1 MSGFSWILLNIVLI
15 VGALYGTM
23 KVRSAPPPKPLQLE
37 EAVAAN
43 SQDAVQHKNAPRGA
57 DKNSGTPTAPS
68 RALST
73 NASLDALWKQTLF
86 LPTRTEDT
94 GEDAAEQA
102 AAEQAAFAA
111 NNIEFELVG
120 IAQIS
125 TVDTSDP
132 VPVAILRSKVGAA
145 SGQRGRRPPAR
156 GGGGRNNGPATPA
169 EPSKNEER
177 QVFRVGD
184 KINQTGYLLTNID
197 ADANMVEVT
206 RNGETVKLYI
216 NFAGTEAMQRRE
228 AVSQETARRHQEQ
241 QRRIE
246 QENTARQQAQA
257 TQAQAAQ
264 ATPTANPGA
273 PPGPPGPPGTPGS
286 NTTSASPG
294 DGSPANPSDARAER
308 LRRIAEARQ
317 QRQARQQQHRHGGNV
332 TPTQQTPDQEP
343 SPPEDAQQ

>member
-15 VGALYGTM
+15 VGAIYGTM

-156 GGGGRNNGPATPA
+156 GG
-169 EPSKNEER
+169 
-177 QVFRVGD
+177 
-184 KINQTGYLLTNID
+184 
-197 ADANMVEVT
+197 ADAT
-206 RNGETVKLYI
+206 
-216 NFAGTEAMQRRE
+216 
-228 AVSQETARRHQEQ
+228 TARR
-241 QRRIE
+241 
-246 QENTARQQAQA
+246 
-257 TQAQAAQ
+257 
-264 ATPTANPGA
+264 
-273 PPGPPGPPGTPGS
+273 
-286 NTTSASPG
+286 
-294 DGSPANPSDARAER
+294 
-308 LRRIAEARQ
+308 LR
-317 QRQARQQQHRHGGNV
+317 
-332 TPTQQTPDQEP
+332 P
-343 SPPEDAQQ
+343 SPPRMKNGRSSAWATRSTRPGTSLRTSMPMQTWSRSPAMAKP